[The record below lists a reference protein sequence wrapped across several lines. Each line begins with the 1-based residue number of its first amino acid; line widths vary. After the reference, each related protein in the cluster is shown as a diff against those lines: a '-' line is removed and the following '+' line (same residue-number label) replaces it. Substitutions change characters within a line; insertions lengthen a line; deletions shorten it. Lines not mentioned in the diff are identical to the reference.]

1 MTKIPLIFL
10 LLISIPAIGFAQSG
24 WQLARTDDGIM
35 IYTRRIP
42 SIKFKEVKVDFEM
55 DATMDQLVN
64 ILQDI
69 PKHNTWS
76 YGTKRTYVISKKGK
90 DTIIYYS
97 EIALPWP
104 LSNRDAVIQ
113 ISFAKDTVNNLLHI
127 RAKSIPGVIPQYPD
141 LVRIP
146 NSLATWEVAQLP
158 NKKLKIEYILS
169 ADPGGDLPGWLV
181 NMGATVGPNNSFRKL
196 REQIAKMNHRKA
208 IN

>member
-1 MTKIPLIFL
+1 MIKIPLFL
-10 LLISIPAIGFAQSG
+10 LLFLSIPAISFAQSG

-42 SIKFKEVKVDFEM
+42 SAKFKEVKVDFEI
-55 DATMDQLVN
+55 DATEDQLIT

-69 PKHNTWS
+69 PRHNTWS

-113 ISFAKDTVNNLLHI
+113 ISFAKDSVNNLLHI
-127 RAKSIPGVIPQYPD
+127 RAKSVAGVIPQYPD

-146 NSLATWEVAQLP
+146 SSLATWDVTELP

-196 REQIAKMNHRKA
+196 RELIAKMNHRKK